1 MGNIENEGFDIKS
14 HLLDSPVHINLPLS
28 LNTYKEKIFS
38 EHIDEESIPLI
49 YTEPKPFMIVRPTAF
64 LYSDSV
70 KDRLVKCG
78 LEITQQ
84 LDIDNFIKLSDVLYV
99 LSEEMDFTWRWRIV
113 TRLIHERGIQNQN
126 RARAFI
132 FRNVFEREPD
142 YDHVVKETKLRIRN
156 ELGDTPYIL
165 QNLDQTTI
173 VNLHHLHAPN
183 FSRIQTE
190 YNILMHAIN
199 KTSVFK

>member
-1 MGNIENEGFDIKS
+1 
-14 HLLDSPVHINLPLS
+14 
-28 LNTYKEKIFS
+28 
-38 EHIDEESIPLI
+38 
-49 YTEPKPFMIVRPTAF
+49 MIVRPTAF

-70 KDRLVKCG
+70 KDKLVKCG

-84 LDIDNFIKLSDVLYV
+84 LDIDNFIKLSDILYV
-99 LSEEMDFTWRWRIV
+99 LSEQMDFTWRWRIV
-113 TRLIHERGIQNQN
+113 TRLIHEMGIQNQN

-165 QNLDQTTI
+165 QNPDQITI

-183 FSRIQTE
+183 FSR
-190 YNILMHAIN
+190 L
-199 KTSVFK
+199 